1 MIARVLGNN
10 CSCCKALHVN
20 IHVVRIREN
29 FVTQNHYSSRFTLE
43 KKSIIL
49 L

>member
-1 MIARVLGNN
+1 MIARILGNN
-10 CSCCKALHVN
+10 CCSCKALHVN
-20 IHVVRIREN
+20 MHVVCIREN